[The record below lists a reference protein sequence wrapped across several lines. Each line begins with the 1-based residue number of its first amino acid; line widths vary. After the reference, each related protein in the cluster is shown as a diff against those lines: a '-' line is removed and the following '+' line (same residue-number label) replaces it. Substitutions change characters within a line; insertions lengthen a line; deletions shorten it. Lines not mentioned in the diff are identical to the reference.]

1 MPQFIFQQKY
11 PSKSNQTTFKEK
23 LGQLLLFSELPWCH
37 CHPDKFIG
45 HMSFSWITS
54 LFLNQDVLDD
64 IQLKKFSSVQIVSI
78 IFQSTTCKES

>member
-37 CHPDKFIG
+37 CHPDKFIS
-45 HMSFSWITS
+45 HMSFS
-54 LFLNQDVLDD
+54 
-64 IQLKKFSSVQIVSI
+64 
-78 IFQSTTCKES
+78 